1 MVACVRRS
9 DDGSIEFLFSHVY
22 ICYIGVY
29 AISITSSRSLKIQRK
44 KPSMRM
50 KRLPKQ
56 TMQNLMTSIQCLYSV
71 LPLLLPSFLSGGL
84 LFVSH
89 STELPPDSE
98 GRTRFRS
105 AYESLRVNHDGGL
118 SFFPCASRSRFL
130 HMLEHRCS
138 AHSTHASPVLVRR
151 LIDAVGAPLLPLGS
165 DVIHIT

>member
-56 TMQNLMTSIQCLYSV
+56 TMQNLMTSIQCFTAPPSK
-71 LPLLLPSFLSGGL
+71 LPVGG
-84 LFVSH
+84 SII
-89 STELPPDSE
+89 
-98 GRTRFRS
+98 R
-105 AYESLRVNHDGGL
+105 L
-118 SFFPCASRSRFL
+118 SFNRAPAGFRVGDQVSISIRI
-130 HMLEHRCS
+130 
-138 AHSTHASPVLVRR
+138 SPRE
-151 LIDAVGAPLLPLGS
+151 S
-165 DVIHIT
+165 